1 MTVAQFFSV
10 LIEGGPPTN
19 VYPISCCFD
28 LDLDLDPMT
37 LTYKLDLDI
46 LSVPEM
52 KLIGQGFSKA
62 ISFGFGYISNKLSE

>member
-1 MTVAQFFSV
+1 
-10 LIEGGPPTN
+10 
-19 VYPISCCFD
+19 VYPISCCF
-28 LDLDLDPMT
+28 DLDLDPMT

-62 ISFGFGYISNKLSE
+62 ISFGFGYISNKLGE